1 MKSSLKVHSKATVQ
15 DICEKYENIKD
26 KIALAEDY
34 LNQIRTSLGIWQAKD
49 QDL

>member
-15 DICEKYENIKD
+15 EICEKYENVKD
-26 KIALAEDY
+26 KIALAEDN